1 MIAAASGGLLSLAL
15 PPAGLW
21 PIAYVAPIPFL
32 WLVRGSR
39 PRRGALIGSVFGLV
53 YFGALLYWIALFGE
67 MAWVSLVLLSA
78 ASTAAFGALAPVVW
92 RRSRPAVSTVGLAS
106 LWTVIEWIRGSF
118 PLGGFGWGQLG
129 TTQLDAPAVPLASV
143 TGVWGLSFAVILISG
158 LILLALERWGRGEAR
173 KALPPAVAAVAVGLL
188 PVFVPLA
195 EPDGAPIDVAAIQ
208 VDVSSVGDLV
218 GEAEDIAVAALNVE
232 RHLALAQDPPDLVVW
247 GEGSLDPGASA
258 DPQTQAAVSDAV
270 ATVGAPTLAGAVID
284 DPDGSQHT
292 STLAFDGSGA
302 VVDRY
307 DKVRLVPFGEYVPWR
322 ERLGFLDAIDQ
333 VSVDRVP
340 GEEIHDLTVA
350 GLPPIGAP
358 ICYENSFP
366 SIDREMVR
374 QGAAVLVVTINNA
387 SYERT
392 AASEQHLLMSRLR
405 AVENGRWVVHAAVSG
420 ISAFVDERGRVVDS
434 RGLFEPATMRQQVVA
449 STRTTLY
456 TRFGDWVPWGSIVL
470 VLGLIALPRGRK
482 RPLRTPPPPGPRR
495 RTLVI
500 LPTFDERATIETV
513 LEGLSALGR
522 GLDVLVVDDASPDGT
537 GEAVL
542 ARSEA
547 DPHVRL
553 VRRPRKAGLASAY
566 AVGFELASAEGYDV
580 VVEMDSDLSHLPEE
594 LPRLLDAIEDHD
606 VVIGSRYM
614 PGGAVGNWSA
624 GRVALSKAGNRY
636 ARFCL
641 GFTMHDATSG
651 FRAYRRQALESITQ
665 IPIRSDGYA
674 FQVELAYRAWN
685 LGLAVGEVPITFR
698 EREHGRSKISRRIVV
713 EALWLITLWGL
724 RARFRPRPGMKAER
738 MKAERP

>member
-1 MIAAASGGLLSLAL
+1 VIAAASGGLLSLAL

-78 ASTAAFGALAPVVW
+78 ASTAAFGALAPAVW

-449 STRTTLY
+449 STKTTLY

-553 VRRPRKAGLASAY
+553 VQRPRKAGLASAY

-594 LPRLLDAIEDHD
+594 LPRLLDGVQDND
-606 VVIGSRYM
+606 VVIGSRYI
-614 PGGAVGNWSA
+614 PGGAVTNWSA

-651 FRAYRRQALESITQ
+651 FRAYRRQALETITQ

-738 MKAERP
+738 P

>member
-78 ASTAAFGALAPVVW
+78 ASTAAFGALAPAVW
-92 RRSRPAVSTVGLAS
+92 RRSRPVVSTVGLAS

-143 TGVWGLSFAVILISG
+143 TGVWGLSFAVVLIAG

-173 KALPPAVAAVAVGLL
+173 KAFAPAVAAVAVGLL

-195 EPDGAPIDVAAIQ
+195 EPDGAPIDIAAIQ
-208 VDVSSVGDLV
+208 VDVSSVDDLV
-218 GEAEDIAVAALNVE
+218 GDAEDVAVAALNVE

-258 DPQTQAAVSDAV
+258 DPQTRAAVSDAI

-322 ERLGFLDAIDQ
+322 EWLGFLDAIDQ
-333 VSVDRVP
+333 VAVDRVP

-537 GEAVL
+537 GDAVL

-547 DPHVRL
+547 DPHVRI

-594 LPRLLDAIEDHD
+594 LPRLLDAVQDND
-606 VVIGSRYM
+606 VVIGSRYI
-614 PGGAVGNWSA
+614 PGGAVTNWSA

-641 GFTMHDATSG
+641 GFTMHDTTSG
-651 FRAYRRQALESITQ
+651 FRAYRREALETITQ
-665 IPIRSDGYA
+665 VPIRSDGYA

-685 LGLAVGEVPITFR
+685 LDLAVGEVPITFR
-698 EREHGRSKISRRIVV
+698 EREHGRSKISRRVVV

-724 RARFRPRPGMKAER
+724 RARFRPRPGMKE
-738 MKAERP
+738 ERP

>member
-1 MIAAASGGLLSLAL
+1 M
-15 PPAGLW
+15 
-21 PIAYVAPIPFL
+21 VPIPFL

-39 PRRGALIGSVFGLV
+39 PRRSALIGFVFGFV

-78 ASTAAFGALAPVVW
+78 ASTAAFGALAPAVW
-92 RRSRPAVSTVGLAS
+92 RADRPILSTVGLAG
-106 LWTVIEWIRGSF
+106 LWTVIEWIRGSY

-129 TTQLDAPAVPLASV
+129 TTQVDAPAVPLASV
-143 TGVWGLSFAVILISG
+143 GGVWGLSFSVLVIAG
-158 LILLALERWGRGEAR
+158 LLLLALERWGRGNTRQAIVPVGA
-173 KALPPAVAAVAVGLL
+173 ALALALVPALIPL
-188 PVFVPLA
+188 PK
-195 EPDGAPIDVAAIQ
+195 PDGASIDVAAIQ
-208 VDVSSVGDLV
+208 VDVSSVEKLV
-218 GEAEDIAVAALNVE
+218 GEAEDIAVAELNVE

-258 DPQTQAAVSDAV
+258 DPRTRAAVTDAI
-270 ATVGAPTLAGAVID
+270 ATVGAPTLVGAVID

-292 STLAFDGSGA
+292 STLAFDGTGA

-307 DKVRLVPFGEYVPWR
+307 DKVRLVPFGEFVPWR
-322 ERLGFLDAIDQ
+322 ELLGFLDAIDQ

-340 GEEIHDLTVA
+340 GEEIHDLIVP

-366 SIDREMVR
+366 AIDREMVR
-374 QGAAVLVVTINNA
+374 QGAAVLVLTINNA

-420 ISAFVDERGRVVDS
+420 ISAFIDERGRVVDS
-434 RGLFEPATMRQQVVA
+434 RGLFEPATMRHEVVA

-456 TRFGDWVPWGSIVL
+456 TRFGDWVPWGSVAL

-482 RPLRTPPPPGPRR
+482 RPLRTPPPLGERG

-500 LPTFDERATIETV
+500 LPTFNERATIEMV
-513 LEGLSALGR
+513 LDGLSALGR
-522 GLDVLVVDDASPDGT
+522 DLDVLVVDDASPDGT
-537 GEAVL
+537 GDVVRE
-542 ARSEA
+542 RSGT
-547 DPHVRL
+547 DPRTRL
-553 VRRPRKAGLASAY
+553 VERTRKAGLASAY
-566 AVGFELASAEGYDV
+566 AVGFELASAESYGL
-580 VVEMDSDLSHLPEE
+580 VVEMDSDLSHLPKE
-594 LPRLLDAIEDHD
+594 LPRLLDAVAEHD
-606 VVIGSRYM
+606 VVIGTRYIA
-614 PGGAVGNWSA
+614 GGSVTNWSP
-624 GRVALSKAGNRY
+624 GRLALSKAGNRY

-651 FRAYRRQALESITQ
+651 FRAYRGEALETITLT
-665 IPIRSDGYA
+665 PIRSDGYA

-685 LGLAVGEVPITFR
+685 LGLSVGEVPITFR
-698 EREHGRSKISRRIVV
+698 EREHGHSKISRGVVV

-724 RARFRPRPGMKAER
+724 RARFRPRPGT
-738 MKAERP
+738 